1 MWKCEKFEN
10 GNTLKYFPMKKE
22 DIPQDPGA
30 LHKFT
35 KEVSYAVDENG
46 NYTTALSEG
55 WDVKTKA
62 LDVAWSD
69 VEKKI
74 ADAKRK
80 VLHNEASPLLYF
92 MELRLMDIQILSAY
106 TGFWK
111 WRVKR
116 HLTLRGFE
124 KLSVK
129 KLQKYAAAFDITV
142 EELKNVNLNEAG
154 V

>member
-106 TGFWK
+106 TGF
-111 WRVKR
+111 
-116 HLTLRGFE
+116 
-124 KLSVK
+124 
-129 KLQKYAAAFDITV
+129 
-142 EELKNVNLNEAG
+142 
-154 V
+154 